1 MIGEKFKNIR
11 LLHGLTQT
19 EFGKRL
25 GISTPFVSDIE
36 RNRSLP
42 TYPLLKKLIAEF
54 KVDPKWLL
62 E

>member
-1 MIGEKFKNIR
+1 M
-11 LLHGLTQT
+11 
-19 EFGKRL
+19 